1 MQELDQCKSMGADG
15 LHPGMPRE
23 LADAVVMLLC
33 TIFEKLWRSGKS
45 LTTGEGQMLHPSSKK
60 ASQPYFSL
68 RKMIRQSSSKC
79 WPCEDD
85 LE

>member
-1 MQELDQCKSMGADG
+1 MGPDG
-15 LHPGMPRE
+15 LHAGMPRE

-33 TIFEKLWRSGKS
+33 TIFEKFWRSGRS

-68 RKMIRQSSSKC
+68 RKTMGQSSWKC
-79 WPCEDD
+79 WLCEDD